1 MRGIAFCA
9 LAGLA
14 VLPSAAPA
22 GAQNISPM
30 VYDLGTSGP
39 EARREVEFWNSQ
51 NRPVAIEVMVSRR
64 AYDLDGNSVDRAAP
78 ADFEIVPAQF
88 LAPPG
93 GRQKVRIRYK
103 GAPGLPKSATYAISF
118 RQVPV
123 GGKADNS
130 VRFLLDFTTL
140 AHVVPAGAAPDVR
153 AEAVAF
159 DAQSAVVTFVN
170 RGSRYGRIDDLG
182 LRIFGAGQP
191 IDLNPTT
198 LRDAYN
204 LRWILPGERRRV
216 SFPLE
221 QVQLADK
228 VRVERVPVAER

>member
-30 VYDLGTSGP
+30 VYDLAPSGP
-39 EARREVEFWNSQ
+39 ESRRDVEFWNSQ
-51 NRPVAIEVMVSRR
+51 NRTVAIEVTISRR
-64 AYDLDGNSVDRAAP
+64 AYDLEGNSVDQAAP

-93 GRQKVRIRYK
+93 ARQKVRIRYK
-103 GAPGLPKSATYAISF
+103 GASRLPASATYAISF

-123 GGKADNS
+123 GGKADNG
-130 VRFLLDFTTL
+130 VRFLFDFTTL

-153 AEAVAF
+153 AEEVAI

-170 RGSRYGRIDDLG
+170 RGTRYGRIDDLG
-182 LRIFGAGQP
+182 LRILGAGTP

-221 QVQLADK
+221 QVQLAGK
-228 VRVERVPVAER
+228 LTVERVRATER

>member
-1 MRGIAFCA
+1 MRGVVSNA
-9 LAGLA
+9 LLGFATLSS
-14 VLPSAAPA
+14 VAPA
-22 GAQNISPM
+22 SAQNVSPM
-30 VYDLGTSGP
+30 IYELAPSGA
-39 EARREVEFWNSQ
+39 ESRREVEFWNSQ
-51 NRPVAIEVMVSRR
+51 NRPVAIEVTVSRR
-64 AYDLDGNSVDRAAP
+64 AYDLDGNSVDQAAP

-93 GRQKVRIRYK
+93 ARQKVRVRYK
-103 GAPGLPKSATYAISF
+103 GASGLPVSATYAISF

-130 VRFLLDFTTL
+130 VRFLFDFTTL
-140 AHVVPAGAAPDVR
+140 AHVVPAGAAPDVH
-153 AEAVAF
+153 AEEVTF

-182 LRIFGAGQP
+182 LRILGSGAA

-204 LRWILPGERRRV
+204 LRWILPGERRIV
-216 SFPLE
+216 SFPLRGAE
-221 QVQLADK
+221 LAGNVT
-228 VRVERVPVAER
+228 VRRVPVSER